1 MKMQDKL
8 YYSIS
13 EVGRIT
19 GIEPFVLRYW
29 EKEFSKL
36 RPSKSPRGQRI
47 YQKKDIE
54 MVQLIK
60 KLLYDEKFTIE
71 GAKTKLNTEKE
82 NLKKVSFNKN
92 FIEQIKKELSELKKI
107 LKL

>member
-1 MKMQDKL
+1 MKIQDKL

-13 EVGRIT
+13 EVSEIT
-19 GIEPFVLRYW
+19 GLEPFVLRYW
-29 EKEFSKL
+29 EKEFGKL
-36 RPSKSPRGQRI
+36 RPSKSAKGQRI

-71 GAKTKLNTEKE
+71 GAKTRLNREKE
-82 NLKKVSFNKN
+82 DLKKISFDKG
-92 FIEQIKKELSELKKI
+92 FIEQLKRELGDLKKI
-107 LKL
+107 LKA

>member
-1 MKMQDKL
+1 MKIQDKL

-13 EVGRIT
+13 EVSELT
-19 GIEPFVLRYW
+19 GLEPFVLRYW

-54 MVQLIK
+54 VVRLIK

-71 GAKTKLNTEKE
+71 GAKNRLNREKE
-82 NLKKVSFNKN
+82 ELKKVSFDKG
-92 FIEQIKKELSELKKI
+92 FVDQIKKELADLKKI
-107 LKL
+107 LKS